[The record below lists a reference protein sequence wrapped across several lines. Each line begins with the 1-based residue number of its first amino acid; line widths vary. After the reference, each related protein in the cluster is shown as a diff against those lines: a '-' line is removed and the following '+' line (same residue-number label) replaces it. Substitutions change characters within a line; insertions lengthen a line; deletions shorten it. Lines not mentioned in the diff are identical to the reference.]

1 MKTQQSE
8 ETKRKRRFLLVL
20 PLLIIPFITMGFWAM
35 GGGKGTGDFSNHSD
49 YPSLSTELP
58 EAKFNEEEDK
68 DKFSLYEALEKKKE
82 ERLEQKKADVLNSL
96 AFRGSEQVEED
107 PNQVLINEKLQAI
120 NEELERQSVDEA
132 DASNSTVQRAEN
144 VPTANMSADVE
155 RLENLMMSFQDNE
168 GKDKEMAQLNVI
180 LDKILEIQN
189 PSASSDHAEQQA
201 FGNANAAHMPQ
212 VRVADST
219 DIKTFQSS
227 RNDQRAGNTIH
238 AVIHETADIVSGSV
252 IKLRLLDTIVVNDV
266 LIPKNDFI
274 YGVASI
280 NDERLKINIPSLRY
294 KNSIL
299 TVSLSAYDLDGLEG
313 LYIPGTIARDASK
326 TGVNNALQSVQ
337 LLAMDNS
344 LSGQA
349 ANAGVHAA
357 KGLFGKK
364 VKQIRVKV
372 KAGYELLLRD
382 NNLEN

>member
-20 PLLIIPFITMGFWAM
+20 PLLVIPFITMGFWAM

-58 EAKFNEEEDK
+58 EAKFNEGEDK

-96 AFRGSEQVEED
+96 AFRGSEQVKED
-107 PNQVLINEKLQAI
+107 PNEVLINEKIHAI
-120 NEELERQSVDEA
+120 NEELERQSIGED
-132 DASNSTVQRAEN
+132 DASTSGAPITKDAS
-144 VPTANMSADVE
+144 AADMSADVE
-155 RLENLMMSFQDNE
+155 RLENLMMSFQDTE
-168 GKDKEMAQLNVI
+168 SEDTEMAQLNVI
-180 LDKILEIQN
+180 LDKILKIQN
-189 PSASSDHAEQQA
+189 PDVSAEKAEQQSLS
-201 FGNANAAHMPQ
+201 NANATQMPQ

-219 DIKTFQSS
+219 DIDAYQS
-227 RNDQRAGNTIH
+227 NMNNHGTGNTIH

-252 IKLRLLDTIVVNDV
+252 IKLRLLDTIVINDV

-280 NDERLKINIPSLRY
+280 NNERLKINIPSLRY

-313 LYIPGTIARDASK
+313 LYIPGAITRDATK
-326 TGVNNALQSVQ
+326 TGVNDAVQSVQ
-337 LLAMDNS
+337 LLTMDNS
-344 LSGQA
+344 LSGQV

-382 NNLEN
+382 NNL